1 MAKKVFIQ
9 PDGVDFSAYPPFD
22 GCDNETITDFALT
35 ILDDADAATVRATI
49 GAGTS
54 SGITVE
60 SSGAE
65 VLSAASILNIVGAT
79 VANAGG
85 GEATLTMQG
94 KMYIK
99 DAAGT
104 PHYWQLTVSTLGVLT
119 TTDRGTTQPTDGWVV
134 IP

>member
-1 MAKKVFIQ
+1 MAKKIFVQ
-9 PDGVDFSAYPPFD
+9 PDGVDVTPYPFD
-22 GCDNETITDFALT
+22 GTLSEETITDFALT
-35 ILDDADAATVRATI
+35 ILDDADAAAVRSTLGVAI
-49 GAGTS
+49 P
-54 SGITVE
+54 GITIE
-60 SSGAE
+60 STGSE
-65 VLSAASILNIVGAT
+65 VLSAATILNIVGAT